1 MECFCDTLRMYGWLT
16 GLMFS
21 SCCFG
26 ALIWISMIQSRT
38 SLFMAYKNYDQL
50 FDTFPSTID
59 LLGEA
64 ARWQITVMLL
74 TPFELLF
81 TSIEKLLALFR
92 MLDFS
97 TATSKVAS
105 WWLLLAAAMPFARR
119 RAVTIP

>member
-1 MECFCDTLRMYGWLT
+1 
-16 GLMFS
+16 
-21 SCCFG
+21 
-26 ALIWISMIQSRT
+26 MIQSRT
-38 SLFMAYKNYDQL
+38 SLFKAYKNYDQL
-50 FDTFPSTID
+50 FDRFPSTID
-59 LLGEA
+59 LQGEA

-81 TSIEKLLALFR
+81 TSIAKLLVLFR

-97 TATSKVAS
+97 TATFKVAS